1 LRKPSCPSCFNLR
14 KGLAEVLLVDGVYDA
29 KQEIPLNV
37 VFGSILEIGQIDH
50 NLLVSLDLL
59 HDVRDCQFRASWNF
73 ERNDLST
80 KKVLFLAT
88 ENISDKPHWAVPQL
102 WEEYLTYEQV

>member
-1 LRKPSCPSCFNLR
+1 LREPSCPSRFNLCQ
-14 KGLAEVLLVDGVYDA
+14 GLAEVLLVNGIDDA

-37 VFGSILEIGQIDH
+37 VFGSILEIGQIYH
-50 NLLVSLDLL
+50 NLLVSLNLQ

-73 ERNDLST
+73 ERNDFST

-88 ENISDKPHWAVPQL
+88 QNIFDKPHWAVPQL
-102 WEEYLTYEQV
+102 WKEYLTYEQV

>member
-1 LRKPSCPSCFNLR
+1 M
-14 KGLAEVLLVDGVYDA
+14 LVDGVDDA

-37 VFGSILEIGQIDH
+37 VFGSILEIGQIYH
-50 NLLVSLDLL
+50 NLLVSLNLL
-59 HDVRDCQFRASWNF
+59 HDDLNCQLRASWNF

-88 ENISDKPHWAVPQL
+88 ENIFDKLHWAVP
-102 WEEYLTYEQV
+102 

>member
-1 LRKPSCPSCFNLR
+1 
-14 KGLAEVLLVDGVYDA
+14 LAEVLLVNGVHDA

-37 VFGSILEIGQIDH
+37 VFGTILEIGQICH
-50 NLLVSLDLL
+50 NLLVGLNLL
-59 HDVRDCQFRASWNF
+59 HDVGDCQFRASWNF

-88 ENISDKPHWAVPQL
+88 QNISDKTHLAVPQL
-102 WEEYLTYEQV
+102 WKEYLTYEQI

>member
-1 LRKPSCPSCFNLR
+1 MK
-14 KGLAEVLLVDGVYDA
+14 VLLVNCIDDA

-37 VFGSILEIGQIDH
+37 LFDSIFEIGQIYH

-59 HDVRDCQFRASWNF
+59 HDVRDCQLRASWNF

-88 ENISDKPHWAVPQL
+88 ENISDKPDWAVPQL
-102 WEEYLTYEQV
+102 WKEDLTYEQV

>member
-1 LRKPSCPSCFNLR
+1 MRELSCPARFNLC
-14 KGLAEVLLVDGVYDA
+14 KGLAEVLLVVDVYDA
-29 KQEIPLNV
+29 KQEISV
-37 VFGSILEIGQIDH
+37 DIVCGAILEIGQIYH

-59 HDVRDCQFRASWNF
+59 HDDLNCQLRASWNF

-88 ENISDKPHWAVPQL
+88 ENIFDEIH
-102 WEEYLTYEQV
+102 

>member
-1 LRKPSCPSCFNLR
+1 M
-14 KGLAEVLLVDGVYDA
+14 LVDGVYDA

-37 VFGSILEIGQIDH
+37 LFGAFFEIGQIDH

-59 HDVRDCQFRASWNF
+59 HDVRDCQLRASWNF

-80 KKVLFLAT
+80 KKLLFLAA
-88 ENISDKPHWAVPQL
+88 ENISDKLHLALPQQ
-102 WEEYLTYEQV
+102 WKEYLTYEQV